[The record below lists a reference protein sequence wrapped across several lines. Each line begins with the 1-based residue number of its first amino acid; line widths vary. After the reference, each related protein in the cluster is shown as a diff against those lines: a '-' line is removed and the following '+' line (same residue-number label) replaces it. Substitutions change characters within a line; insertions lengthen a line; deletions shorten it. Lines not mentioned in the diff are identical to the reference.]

1 MVSRASPS
9 GTIPDV
15 TRADELGA
23 EAAPASEAGARGA
36 HGRPAFERVWD
47 ALGTRSVALPVLA
60 AMTLCAVGARIWLG
74 RKIATP
80 WIMIDELVYSEFAKS
95 FATTGHYFLRGQ
107 PAAPWSYLYPGVIS
121 PAWWANSM
129 STTYGIAKAIN
140 SVVMALAV
148 IPVYAWASRLTSRRY
163 ALVAAGLLLLI
174 PSYYYTAMLMTENV
188 FLPTFALASLAVGL
202 ALERPTILRQVL
214 ALGAIGLVIAAR
226 FQGVVFVLIY
236 ATAVLV
242 KVGLDLRAA
251 RSTNWRRAFSSVARF
266 WPSAALVVLAA
277 IAYIAW
283 KRAHGLPLST
293 GVGTYQA
300 VFSGGYS
307 FSSVAHWTLYHFAEL
322 PLAVAVIPASAFLL
336 LLGIA
341 VARGTVD
348 ERERAFLAVTAAA
361 VFWVVI
367 EISAYASRFSLRV
380 EERYMFGLAP
390 LLLIAFVV
398 WLDRGLPR
406 PGLLTAIAALV
417 PALLFLALPL
427 GRLLNIT
434 ILSDTFGLIP
444 FLRLSEKLHGVSHAR
459 TFLLLGGAA
468 AALAFAFVPRR
479 FAAVLPVAMGVFLVL
494 SSYSVHG
501 AIRDYA
507 RGLRDSSGLG
517 TDPSWIDA
525 AVGDQRVAFLFRGS
539 GETGPESSFL
549 WQAEFWNR
557 SIKDFYD
564 LDGAEPVPLGG
575 TTLLATQPATG
586 RLVQTSAAPFSS
598 DRYVVTPSD
607 TQLSGRRIATRGPL
621 TLYRIKAPLGVSSLV
636 EGVYGDGWTGPDASF
651 TRFVPS
657 PRGSKLLVTVSRTDW
672 GGPDVPGHVRV
683 EVRPVG
689 AAAGAATVRT
699 WVAHSRAGRTL
710 RLPAPT
716 RPFRVT
722 IHVDPTFSPSKYGLP
737 DSRQLGVEA
746 RFALVPPG
754 APQ

>member
-1 MVSRASPS
+1 VSRADDFGADATPA
-9 GTIPDV
+9 PRDV
-15 TRADELGA
+15 GANDDGRHPALERA
-23 EAAPASEAGARGA
+23 
-36 HGRPAFERVWD
+36 WD
-47 ALGTRSVALPVLA
+47 ALGSRSVALPVLA

-74 RKIATP
+74 RKIVTP

-95 FATTGHYFLRGQ
+95 FVTTGHYFLRGQ
-107 PAAPWSYLYPGVIS
+107 PVVTWSYLYPGVIS

-129 STTYGIAKAIN
+129 SMTYGVAKAIN
-140 SVVMALAV
+140 AVVMTLAV
-148 IPVYAWASRLTSRRY
+148 IPVYVWASRLASRRY
-163 ALVAAGLLLLI
+163 ALVAAALLLLI

-188 FLPTFALASLAVGL
+188 FLPTFVLASLAVAL
-202 ALERPTILRQVL
+202 ALERPTILRQLL

-236 ATAVLV
+236 ATAVLL
-242 KVGLDLRAA
+242 KVALDLRVE
-251 RSTNWRRAFSSVARF
+251 RNQNWRRALSSLARY
-266 WPSAALVVLAA
+266 WPSDALVVLAA
-277 IAYIAW
+277 VAYVVW

-300 VFSGGYS
+300 VFTGGYS
-307 FSSVAHWTLYHFAEL
+307 FSSVARWTLYHFAEL

-341 VARGTVD
+341 VVRGTAD

-361 VFWVVI
+361 AFWVVI

-417 PALLFLALPL
+417 PALLFLTLPL
-427 GRLLNIT
+427 GRLLNIS

-459 TFLLLGGAA
+459 TFLILGGAA

-507 RGLRDSSGLG
+507 RGLRRSSGLG

-525 AVGDQRVAFLFRGS
+525 AVGDHRAAFLFRGDA
-539 GETGPESSFL
+539 ETGPESSFL
-549 WQAEFWNR
+549 WQVEFWNR

-586 RLVQTSAAPFSS
+586 RLVETSAAPFSS
-598 DRYVVTPSD
+598 DRYVVTESD
-607 TQLSGRRIATRGPL
+607 LQLDGRKIATHGPL
-621 TLYRIKAPLGVSSLV
+621 TLYRTKPPLGVSSV
-636 EGVYGDGWTGPDASF
+636 VQGVYGDGWTGPDASF

-657 PRGSKLLVTVSRTDW
+657 PRGSKLVVTLSRADW

-683 EVRPVG
+683 EVHPVG
-689 AAAGAATVRT
+689 TAAPAATVRT
-699 WVAHSRAGRTL
+699 WVAHSRTAQTF

-716 RPFRVT
+716 GPFRVT
-722 IHVDPTFSPSKYGLP
+722 IHVDPTFSPSNYGLP

-746 RFALVPPG
+746 RFAVVPPP

>member
-1 MVSRASPS
+1 
-9 GTIPDV
+9 
-15 TRADELGA
+15 
-23 EAAPASEAGARGA
+23 
-36 HGRPAFERVWD
+36 
-47 ALGTRSVALPVLA
+47 
-60 AMTLCAVGARIWLG
+60 
-74 RKIATP
+74 
-80 WIMIDELVYSEFAKS
+80 MIDELVYSEFAKS

-107 PAAPWSYLYPGVIS
+107 PAAAWSYLYPGVIS

-129 STTYGIAKAIN
+129 STTYGLAKAIN
-140 SVVMALAV
+140 AVVMSLAV
-148 IPVYAWASRLTSRRY
+148 IPVYVWASRLASRRH
-163 ALVAAGLLLLI
+163 ALVAVALLLLI
-174 PSYYYTAMLMTENV
+174 PSYHYTAMLMTENV
-188 FLPTFALASLAVGL
+188 FLPTFVLASLAVGL

-226 FQGVVFVLIY
+226 FQGVIFVPIY
-236 ATAVLV
+236 ATAILV
-242 KVGLDLRAA
+242 KVALDLRAE
-251 RSTNWRRAFSSVARF
+251 RSPNWRRGLSSVGRF

-300 VFSGGYS
+300 VFTGGYS

-336 LLGIA
+336 LLGIGA
-341 VARGTVD
+341 VRGTAD
-348 ERERAFLAVTAAA
+348 EGERAFLAVTAAA

-398 WLDRGLPR
+398 WLHRGLPR

-417 PALLFLALPL
+417 PALLFLTLPL

-459 TFLLLGGAA
+459 TFLILGGAA

-525 AVGDQRVAFLFRGS
+525 AVGKHRAAFLFRGDA
-539 GETGPESSFL
+539 ETGPESSFL
-549 WQAEFWNR
+549 WQVEFWNR

-564 LDGAEPVPLGG
+564 LNGAEPVPLGD

-586 RLVQTSAAPFSS
+586 RLVATSAAPFSS
-598 DRYVVTPSD
+598 DRYVVTQSD
-607 TQLSGRRIATRGPL
+607 LQLDGQKIATRGPL
-621 TLYRIKAPLGVSSLV
+621 TLYRTKPPLGVSSV
-636 EGVYGDGWTGPDASF
+636 VQGVYSDGWTGPDASF

-657 PRGSKLLVTVSRTDW
+657 PRGSKLVVTLSRTDW

-689 AAAGAATVRT
+689 AAASGATVRT
-699 WVAHSRAGRTL
+699 WVAHSRAAHTF
-710 RLPAPT
+710 RLAAPT

-722 IHVDPTFSPSKYGLP
+722 LHVGPTFSPSSYGLP

-746 RFALVPPG
+746 RFAVLPP
-754 APQ
+754 APRH

>member
-1 MVSRASPS
+1 MASRASPS
-9 GTIPDV
+9 GTIPVV
-15 TRADELGA
+15 TRADELG
-23 EAAPASEAGARGA
+23 SEATPRPREVGARGA
-36 HGRPAFERVWD
+36 DPRATLERAWD
-47 ALGTRSVALPVLA
+47 ALGSRSVALPVLA

-74 RKIATP
+74 RKVVTP

-107 PAAPWSYLYPGVIS
+107 PAAAWSYLYPGVIS

-129 STTYGIAKAIN
+129 STTYGLAKAIN
-140 SVVMALAV
+140 AVVMSLTV
-148 IPVYAWASRLTSRRY
+148 IPVYVWASRLASRRY
-163 ALVAAGLLLLI
+163 ALVAVALLLLI
-174 PSYYYTAMLMTENV
+174 PAYYYTAMLMTENV
-188 FLPTFALASLAVGL
+188 FLPTFALAALAVGL
-202 ALERPTILRQVL
+202 ALERPTILRQLL
-214 ALGAIGLVIAAR
+214 ALGAICLVIAAR
-226 FQGVVFVLIY
+226 FQGVIFVLIY

-242 KVGLDLRAA
+242 KVALDLRVE
-251 RSTNWRRAFSSVARF
+251 RSWNWRRALSNVARF
-266 WPSAALVVLAA
+266 WPSALLVVLGAV
-277 IAYIAW
+277 AYIAW

-300 VFSGGYS
+300 VFTGGYS

-341 VARGTVD
+341 AVRGTVD
-348 ERERAFLAVTAAA
+348 EGERAFLAVTAAA

-398 WLDRGLPR
+398 WLHRGLPR

-417 PALLFLALPL
+417 PALLFLTLPL
-427 GRLLNIT
+427 GRLLNIS

-459 TFLLLGGAA
+459 TFLILGGVA

-479 FAAVLPVAMGVFLVL
+479 FAAALPVAMGVFLVL

-525 AVGDQRVAFLFRGS
+525 AVGDHRAAFLFKGDA
-539 GETGPESSFL
+539 ETGPESSFL
-549 WQAEFWNR
+549 WQVEFWNR

-564 LDGAEPVPLGG
+564 LDGAEPVPLGD
-575 TTLLATQPATG
+575 TTLLTTQPTTG
-586 RLVQTSAAPFSS
+586 RLVATSAAPFSS
-598 DRYVVTPSD
+598 DQYVVTLSD
-607 TQLSGRRIATRGPL
+607 LQLDGRRIATHGPL
-621 TLYRIKAPLGVSSLV
+621 TLYRTKPPLGVSSV
-636 EGVYGDGWTGPDASF
+636 SQGVYGDGWTGPDASF
-651 TRFVPS
+651 TRFVSS
-657 PRGSKLLVTVSRTDW
+657 PRGAKLVVTL
-672 GGPDVPGHVRV
+672 
-683 EVRPVG
+683 
-689 AAAGAATVRT
+689 
-699 WVAHSRAGRTL
+699 SRA
-710 RLPAPT
+710 
-716 RPFRVT
+716 
-722 IHVDPTFSPSKYGLP
+722 D
-737 DSRQLGVEA
+737 
-746 RFALVPPG
+746 
-754 APQ
+754 